1 MSQREE
7 LKAKIL
13 EFLAQQDPTVL
24 ISETDKEQL
33 RFMIDELVPHTP
45 VPEPIN
51 EQSKAAGVWVSL
63 FASFG
68 AKHSDD
74 QPQHH
79 TTNLAFLSFGN
90 LPAAT
95 VHVTEVRQEIDADT
109 KAYNNVIFLDNEDR
123 SAQGVLVVH
132 GRYSADDENPQRY
145 SVAFSG
151 VSLHGVEG
159 QSDDEL
165 RQQFGLEPDTPLKKD
180 FKPPALHSDI
190 VYLDD
195 DLRINF
201 GGLKGFYVLL
211 RAQRPAFSLAASAA
225 A

>member
-1 MSQREE
+1 MATREE
-7 LKAKIL
+7 LKQNIL
-13 EFLAQQDPTVL
+13 DFLAQQNPTVL
-24 ISETDKEQL
+24 ISEADKQQL

-45 VPEPIN
+45 VPEPGKD
-51 EQSKAAGVWVSL
+51 QHKAAGVWVSL

-95 VHVTEVRQEIDADT
+95 VHVTEVRQEIDAET
-109 KAYNNVIFLDNEDR
+109 KAYNNVVFLDNEDR
-123 SAQGVLVVH
+123 SAKAVLVVH
-132 GRYSADDENPQRY
+132 GRYQADGEDPKRY
-145 SVAFSG
+145 GVSFSG
-151 VSLHGVEG
+151 VSLHGADG

-165 RQQFGLEPDTPLKKD
+165 RQQFGLAADTPLKKQ
-180 FKPPALHSDI
+180 FKPPTLHSDI

-211 RAQRPAFSLAASAA
+211 RAERPAFSLAFSAA

>member
-1 MSQREE
+1 MATREE
-7 LKAKIL
+7 LKQNIL
-13 EFLAQQDPTVL
+13 DFLARQNPSVL
-24 ISETDKEQL
+24 ISEADKSQL

-45 VPEPIN
+45 VPEPGN
-51 EQSKAAGVWVSL
+51 EQHRAAGVWVSL

-95 VHVTEVRQEIDADT
+95 IHVTEVRQEIDADT

-123 SAQGVLVVH
+123 TAKAVLVVH
-132 GRYSADDENPQRY
+132 GRYEVDDQDPKRY
-145 SVAFSG
+145 GVSFSG
-151 VSLHGVEG
+151 VSLHAADG
-159 QSDDEL
+159 QSDAEL
-165 RQQFGLEPDTPLKKD
+165 RQQFGLAVDTPLKKE
-180 FKPPALHSDI
+180 FKPPTLHSDI

-211 RAQRPAFSLAASAA
+211 RAERPAFSLALSAA

>member
-1 MSQREE
+1 MSERET
-7 LKAKIL
+7 LKQKIL
-13 EFLAQQDPTVL
+13 DFLAQQDPSVL
-24 ISETDKEQL
+24 ISEPDKDQL

-45 VPEPIN
+45 VPEPVN
-51 EQSKAAGVWVSL
+51 EQHKAAGVWVSL

-68 AKHSDD
+68 AKHSDE

-79 TTNLAFLSFGN
+79 TTNLAYLSFGN
-90 LPAAT
+90 LPTAT
-95 VHVTEVRQEIDADT
+95 VHVTEVRQEIDADS

-123 SAQGVLVVH
+123 SAKAVLVVH
-132 GRYSADDENPQRY
+132 GRYAADSENPKRY
-145 SVAFSG
+145 GVSFSG
-151 VSLHGVEG
+151 VSLHGADG

-165 RQQFGLEPDTPLKKD
+165 RQQFGLAADTPLKKE
-180 FKPPALHSDI
+180 FKPPTLHSDI

-211 RAQRPAFSLAASAA
+211 KAERPAFSLAASAA